1 MLASHLTSVRSSRGV
16 VPSLGWTPPAP
27 HGKSLSFQTVWAR
40 ELYSTHLFTCPS
52 SKVKFEKHRAGP
64 RALLLIS
71 DYPVCEIPAPRRKS
85 NAVQSSP
92 LRRALQVAAAE
103 PVRERERGVKGL
115 QRRNRLAVAHAQRAA
130 LLLEEQIAAL
140 CFGQ

>member
-1 MLASHLTSVRSSRGV
+1 V
-16 VPSLGWTPPAP
+16 
-27 HGKSLSFQTVWAR
+27 
-40 ELYSTHLFTCPS
+40 C
-52 SKVKFEKHRAGP
+52 SKVKFEKHRAG
-64 RALLLIS
+64 ITS
-71 DYPVCEIPAPRRKS
+71 TYFDYRRQRPVVILPVCEIPAPRRKS

-92 LRRALQVAAAE
+92 PRRALQVAAAE